1 MLSTDRICHLR
12 LLGVGGAG
20 STAALACVSELAQQE
35 AHFHPPLGLVDLD
48 AVTAL
53 RDSERHEFTALN
65 LGSGPAPNEPEL
77 EWAALAVT
85 ELSDSLDRFLDGA
98 EVLVIA
104 ASLGGVVGSGA
115 VVEVARI
122 AREAGLLV
130 LVAVTVPFSFEGS
143 VRRRRA
149 EQALSGLGD
158 CAGFTVI
165 VDSADVR
172 GRLGSGA
179 PEGSCLASLGEA
191 HFNAVRGLVK
201 LALGSTDQ
209 ELSGGVEMLDAHL
222 DEVGTPA
229 YFAHG
234 IGADVNDAALRAL
247 SRDVGEGSPAS
258 LLDAAVMIVE
268 ASEATTLDEVRAAT
282 ALVEQSMVH
291 EGHIVVDMV
300 EGAARPAV
308 TLFSVATS
316 RT

>member
-1 MLSTDRICHLR
+1 MLAADNLSHLR

-20 STAALACVSELAQQE
+20 SSAALACASDLRAQDG
-35 AHFHPPLGLVDLD
+35 ATCPPLAILDVD
-48 AVTAL
+48 AATAL
-53 RDSERHEFTALN
+53 RSFDSTDFLSLN
-65 LGSGPAPNEPEL
+65 LGAGPASDERDE
-77 EWAALAVT
+77 EWAGLSVT
-85 ELSDSLDRFLDGA
+85 ELAPSLETFFEGA
-98 EVLVIA
+98 EVVVIA
-104 ASLGGVVGSGA
+104 AALGGVVGSGA
-115 VVEVARI
+115 VVEAARL

-130 LVAVTVPFSFEGS
+130 LVAVTIPFSFEGIQA
-143 VRRRRA
+143 RQRA
-149 EQALSGLGD
+149 ELALSGLAD
-158 CAGFTVI
+158 VSGFTVI

-172 GRLGSGA
+172 ARLGGLVSEGA
-179 PEGSCLASLGEA
+179 GLAALAEA
-191 HFNAVRGLVK
+191 QYNAVRGLVK
-201 LALGSTDQ
+201 LALGSTDH

-234 IGADVNDAALRAL
+234 IGVDVNDAALRAL
-247 SRDVGEGSPAS
+247 SRDFGEGAPAS

-268 ASEATTLDEVRAAT
+268 ASETTTLDEVRAAT